1 MRRVNPTGRKNSRK
15 PSAKSSEQSFQRLQ
29 KRSKKISILLQE
41 THPHL
46 PAPGDGS
53 FAWRIKRDHHG
64 FVHKWWGF
72 LVRALRVHG
81 ACSVRKCAKYLEFM
95 GSDVR
100 RKWKSRI
107 RRIIIRNLIYANPF
121 NRDVKNK
128 YRATDRWQGFHF
140 LRKGC
145 WSWRCNWYPW
155 LWGFVWVTVRRD
167 TGFALHNSQLTP
179 NRNKIKELSA
189 LHWHKCNSLLR
200 YMGGSFRRRSTGKYS
215 IGPNRWDE
223 QVGEW

>member
-1 MRRVNPTGRKNSRK
+1 VLIQLGERILESPRRNRLSSRFRDYK
-15 PSAKSSEQSFQRLQ
+15 KGQ
-29 KRSKKISILLQE
+29 KKISILLQE

-128 YRATDRWQGFHF
+128 YRATDR
-140 LRKGC
+140 
-145 WSWRCNWYPW
+145 
-155 LWGFVWVTVRRD
+155 
-167 TGFALHNSQLTP
+167 
-179 NRNKIKELSA
+179 
-189 LHWHKCNSLLR
+189 
-200 YMGGSFRRRSTGKYS
+200 
-215 IGPNRWDE
+215 
-223 QVGEW
+223 